1 MSTFEQAPD
10 PELIERTK
18 RQIAAIVSEITQLSR
33 SDISIDDFYDALLN
47 RVVAAMAAVG
57 GAVWTLGEQGRL
69 ELARQINLRETGLAS
84 NPTGQVQHG
93 LLLRKL
99 LEKGAAASEGMLALP
114 HSGGGDS
121 ESPGNPTDFLL
132 VLGPLRSDQQIQ
144 GVLEIFQRPNP
155 QQSMQQGYLRFVL
168 RMCELAGDFLKT
180 RTLRSFVDRQSLWSQ
195 LDQFTR
201 VAHSSLDPHLTS
213 FTLANE
219 GRRLIQCDRVSVAI
233 KTGRRCTIESVSGQ
247 DVFDKRSNVIMMLQ
261 KLASAVAATG
271 EAVWYTG
278 DTEHLPPQ
286 VEKAIQD
293 YVDESHSKTVAVLP
307 LKRPIS
313 GPDEMGRAQTG
324 EVIGALIVE
333 QIEQAKVDA
342 SLVSR
347 VDVVAEHAASALA
360 NSLDHNS
367 IFLMPVWRTIGKAQ
381 WMVQARTL
389 PKTIAAVAG
398 ALGLAL
404 FLMLF
409 PWDFDLHGDG
419 TLQSRLRRS
428 VFAKTEGTVIRL
440 NVEDGQVV
448 DEGQM
453 LVEMQ
458 NLDLENQLTKL
469 TGEEAGYLKQIE
481 SYRELR
487 GGTIDSFEDIKAA
500 SAIAQ
505 AEQGLN
511 DVRAQI
517 KLLEMQ
523 LDHLKV
529 RSPIKGQ
536 VVTSQLL
543 TRLSDR
549 PVQIGEKLLE
559 VADPRGELE
568 LEILMPETR
577 IGHVK
582 RAEEARLAAL
592 NKSGG
597 GASEELKKGLP
608 VHFTL
613 ATHPETPLT
622 GYVKEIYPSAEVSE
636 EQTSTV
642 LVRVSIDREDLPPV
656 KEGAQPQ
663 LGGGVSAKIKC
674 GRRSIGYVYLHEVI
688 AFLHR
693 MWFRAF

>member
-33 SDISIDDFYDALLN
+33 SDISIEDFYDALLN

-69 ELARQINLRETGLAS
+69 ELARQVNLRETGLAS
-84 NPTGQVQHG
+84 NPTGQIQHG

-99 LEKGAAASEGMLALP
+99 LEKGVAASEGMLALP
-114 HSGGGDS
+114 HSGGGEPDS
-121 ESPGNPTDFLL
+121 AGNPTDFLL
-132 VLGPLRSDQQIQ
+132 VMGPLRSDQQMQ

-155 QQSMQQGYLRFVL
+155 QPSMQQGYLRFVL

-201 VAHSSLDPHLTS
+201 IAHSSLDPHVTS

-233 KTGRRCTIESVSGQ
+233 KRGRKCVIESVSGQ
-247 DVFDKRSNVIMMLQ
+247 DVFDKRSNVIVMLQ

-278 DTEHLPPQ
+278 DTENLPPQ
-286 VEKAIQD
+286 VEKTIQD

-307 LKRPIS
+307 LKRPVA

-324 EVIGALIVE
+324 EVVGALIVE

-347 VDVVAEHAASALA
+347 VEVVAEHASSALS
-360 NSLDHNS
+360 NSLDYNS

-389 PKTIAAVAG
+389 PKTVAVVAAL
-398 ALGLAL
+398 LGLTTAAIL
-404 FLMLF
+404 V

-419 TLQSRLRRS
+419 TLQAKDRRS
-428 VFAKTEGTVIRL
+428 VFAKTEGTVI
-440 NVEDGQVV
+440 NIAVEDGQQVKK
-448 DEGQM
+448 GQT
-453 LVEMQ
+453 LVQMQ
-458 NLDLENQLTKL
+458 NLDLQNQLTKL
-469 TGEEAGYLKQIE
+469 IGEEAGFLKQIE
-481 SYRELR
+481 AYQELR
-487 GGTIDSFEDIKAA
+487 GGAIESYEDIKAA

-505 AEQGLN
+505 AEQGLV

-517 KLLEMQ
+517 RLLEMQ
-523 LDHLKV
+523 IDQLHV
-529 RSPIKGQ
+529 RSPIDGQ

-543 TRLSDR
+543 TRLGDR

-559 VADPRGELE
+559 VADPSGELE
-568 LEILMPETR
+568 LEVQMPETR

-582 RAEEARLAAL
+582 RAEVDRLSRI
-592 NKSGG
+592 KSG
-597 GASEELKKGLP
+597 ASNAEELQKGLP
-608 VHFTL
+608 VNFTL
-613 ATHPETPLT
+613 ATHPETPLQ
-622 GYVKEIYPSAEVSE
+622 GYVQEIYPSAEVSE

-642 LVRVSIDREDLPPV
+642 LVRVKIDRDDLPPV

-674 GRRSIGYVYLHEVI
+674 GRKSIGYVYLHEVV
-688 AFLHR
+688 AFVYR